1 MIKKEG
7 NQRLRK
13 VRLEGKNKLVTLNLV
28 PGTNVYG
35 EAILKL
41 DGEDYRIWDPFRSKL
56 SAALLNGLN
65 NFPII
70 EGSRMLYLGTST
82 GTTASHVSDII
93 GEDGIIFAVENAPRV
108 AREFIERVALN
119 RKNVIPIVEDARK
132 PNSYTAIFTKV
143 NIVYCDI
150 AQRDQ
155 TEIAIMNCKRHLRK
169 GGSILLIVKCRS
181 IDANID
187 PERIFQQEISKVEK
201 EGFKIQQVIKLDP
214 FDKDHVMINAIF

>member
-108 AREFIERVALN
+108 AREFIERVALK

-155 TEIAIMNCKRHLRK
+155 TEIAIMNCKRHLIK
-169 GGSILLIVKCRS
+169 GGNILLIVKSRS